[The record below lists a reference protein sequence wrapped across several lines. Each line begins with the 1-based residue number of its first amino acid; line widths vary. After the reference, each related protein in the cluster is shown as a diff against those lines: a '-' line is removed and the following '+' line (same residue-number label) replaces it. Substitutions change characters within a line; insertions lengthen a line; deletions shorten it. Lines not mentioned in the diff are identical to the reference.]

1 MSLDFDQVAAQ
12 VEHMVSRIKAG
23 EIEREQRL
31 RYALDVLKS
40 TDVDALKTK
49 IERSI
54 STCTWLV
61 AGIHDELNSTYDA
74 IACPADYTAISTDGS
89 HIDADRHMP
98 ARCCLINIGSG
109 SISYGENPNA
119 VLANQPALY
128 VNEPFMEGNLLEL
141 KRAVDECLTLAQLSE
156 QTPNSSSVVA
166 LLDGTL
172 ILWGIIGLENIQLV
186 KDLLATGF
194 LKALDIMK
202 ERGLPLA
209 SYISYPRSADVVN
222 VLRVAICPFET
233 ANCDVEC
240 RSDRKCNALDDI
252 VDRDLFASTLAV
264 EQRSAIFSSI
274 SKIIERCY
282 REHMIYFF
290 YLNVGDE
297 IARVE
302 IPAWVVDNN
311 DLLDR
316 VHTMVLDQC
325 RRGHGYP
332 AVLMEAH
339 EQAVLNGA
347 DREQF
352 WRLVEMYLTKNDL
365 PSNTSAKSLSK
376 RTRWI

>member
-23 EIEREQRL
+23 EIDREQRL

-40 TDVDALKTK
+40 TDVDALKIK
-49 IERSI
+49 IERSV

-61 AGIHDELNSTYDA
+61 AGIHDELNRIYDA

-98 ARCCLINIGSG
+98 ARCCLINIGSA
-109 SISYGENPNA
+109 SMSYGEHPNA
-119 VLANQPALY
+119 FLASQPELY
-128 VNEPFMEGNLLEL
+128 VNEPFMEGNLLGL
-141 KRAVDECLTLAQLSE
+141 KRAVDECLALAQLS
-156 QTPNSSSVVA
+156 QKTSGSVLG

-172 ILWGIIGLENIQLV
+172 ILWGIIGLENIQFV
-186 KDLLATGF
+186 QDLLSTGF
-194 LKALDIMK
+194 LKALDEMK
-202 ERGLPLA
+202 KNGLPLA
-209 SYISYPRSADVVN
+209 SYISYPRSTDVVN

-240 RSDRKCNALDDI
+240 KAEKKCNALDDL
-252 VDRDLFASTLAV
+252 VDRDLFSATLGV
-264 EQRSAIFSSI
+264 GQRSAIFSSR
-274 SKIIERCY
+274 SKIIEKY
-282 REHMIYFF
+282 YGEHIIYFF

-302 IPAWVVDNN
+302 IPAWVVDNK
-311 DLLDR
+311 DLLEK

-325 RRGHGYP
+325 GRGHGYP
-332 AVLMEAH
+332 AVLTEAH
-339 EQAVLNGA
+339 EQAVLTGA

-352 WRLVEMYLTKNDL
+352 WRLVEIYLQKNDL
-365 PSNTSAKSLSK
+365 PANTSAKSFSK
-376 RTRWI
+376 RARWI